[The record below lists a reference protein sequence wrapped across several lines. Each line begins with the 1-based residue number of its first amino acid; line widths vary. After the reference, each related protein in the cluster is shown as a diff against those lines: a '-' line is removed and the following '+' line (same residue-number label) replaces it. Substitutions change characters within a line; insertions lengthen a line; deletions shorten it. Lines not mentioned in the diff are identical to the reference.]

1 VPMPLR
7 LLSIDAR
14 TFGRDRA
21 RLAKAISSAQVDV
34 ACVHHGPHL
43 LRWRSI
49 SAAIG
54 RRSGLV
60 VVSGGRT
67 AGANLL
73 LSGLGVDVLAVRD
86 VRLRSP
92 SRLDAP
98 GASLAALRLGGHE
111 FVLVSATLIGNAAE
125 RVAQARELQSTVN
138 SLVPNTPPAVI
149 SAQGADR
156 PGTVAWQSLVENRVG
171 VAGRIFVDARI
182 DVGDVSEVAG
192 GTAVSPAIALD
203 LSL

>member
-1 VPMPLR
+1 MPSLR

-14 TFGRDRA
+14 SFGRNRA
-21 RLAKAISSAQVDV
+21 ALASAISAAGVDM
-34 ACVHHGPHL
+34 ACIHRGPHL

-60 VVSGGRT
+60 VVTGGRP

-73 LSGLGVDVLAVRD
+73 LSSLSLDVSAVRD
-86 VRLRSP
+86 VRLSRQ

-98 GASLAALRLGGHE
+98 GAALAALRCAASPFL
-111 FVLVSATLIGNAAE
+111 LVSATLIGNAAQ
-125 RVAQARELQSTVN
+125 RLGQATELQAAIEH
-138 SLVPNTPPAVI
+138 LVPGAPPAII

-156 PGTVAWQSLVENRVG
+156 PGTVAWQALAENRVG

-182 DVGDVSEVAG
+182 GVGAAHEIAG
-192 GTAVSPAIALD
+192 GTALNPAVVVELTV
-203 LSL
+203 

>member
-1 VPMPLR
+1 MPTPLR

-21 RLAKAISSAQVDV
+21 RLAKAIAEAQPDV
-34 ACVHHGPHL
+34 ACVHRGPHL
-43 LRWRSI
+43 LRWRTI

-60 VVSGGRT
+60 VVGGGRP

-73 LSGLGVDVLAVRD
+73 LSSLAVDVLAVRD
-86 VRLRSP
+86 VRLQPASQ
-92 SRLDAP
+92 LDAP
-98 GASLAALRLGGHE
+98 GACLAALRLRGQE

-125 RVAQARELQSTVN
+125 RVAQARELQAAIDR
-138 SLVPNTPPAVI
+138 LVPSAPPTII

-156 PGTVAWQSLVENRVG
+156 PGTVAWQSLVDSRVG
-171 VAGRIFVDARI
+171 VAGRMFVDARI
-182 DVGDVSEVAG
+182 DVGEVSEVAG
-192 GTAVSPAIALD
+192 GSAVSPAIALE
-203 LSL
+203 LSV